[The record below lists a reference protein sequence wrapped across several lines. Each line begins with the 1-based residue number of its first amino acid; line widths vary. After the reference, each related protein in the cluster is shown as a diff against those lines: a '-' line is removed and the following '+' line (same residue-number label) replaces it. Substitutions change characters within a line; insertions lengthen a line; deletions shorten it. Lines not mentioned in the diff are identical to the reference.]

1 MSWEVKRRGRR
12 FYFAGRHELRMDARI
27 IDELRKVAGIDGVRT
42 DDAVREAAA
51 GDKWFAR
58 TLPEA
63 VVFARSTA
71 SVSGVMKIAS
81 REKIPVTTRGAGY
94 GYVGG
99 CVPVRG
105 GIALS
110 MARMS
115 RIKEVSA
122 ADFVAVVEP
131 GVITGQ
137 LQEAARC
144 NGLFYPPDPASLKDC
159 SIGGNIATNAGG
171 PRCLKYGVT
180 RNYVLGLEVVLADG
194 TVARVGG
201 RTHKNKTGF
210 DLVGLFTG
218 SEGMLGIVTE
228 ATLRLLP
235 WPPARAVL
243 SASFADVSKAAAA
256 VQEVLAHGYLP
267 CALEVADRF
276 TLEAARAHAGADG
289 VIPPG
294 DAHLLVEID
303 GQVES
308 VAAESKALAALLSDA
323 GALVVETATTDE
335 GCRRLWDLR
344 RGFSEALKATG
355 LRKLNED
362 IVVPRGKLVELFEF
376 GAQLGRDYDVP
387 VACFGHAGDGNI
399 HVNLMVEN
407 ANEPATNERM
417 ERALDAL
424 FQGVLSLG
432 GSITGEHGVGLAK
445 KRWWKQAVDAGCDDL
460 HNRIKRALDP
470 EDLLN
475 PGKFLG

>member
-1 MSWEVKRRGRR
+1 
-12 FYFAGRHELRMDARI
+12 MDARI
-27 IDELRKVAGIDGVRT
+27 IDELRKVAGIDGVRL
-42 DDAVREAAA
+42 DDAAREEAAA
-51 GDKWFAR
+51 DKWFAR
-58 TLPEA
+58 NVPDA

-71 SVSGVMKIAS
+71 SVAGVMKIAS
-81 REKIPVTTRGAGY
+81 REKIPVTTRGAGH

-105 GIALS
+105 GIVLS
-110 MARMS
+110 TARMD

-122 ADFVAVVEP
+122 EDFVAVVEP
-131 GVITGQ
+131 GAITGH
-137 LQEAARC
+137 LQDAARRK
-144 NGLFYPPDPASLKDC
+144 GLFYPPDPASLKDC

-210 DLVGLFTG
+210 DLVGIFTG

-243 SASFADVSKAAAA
+243 SASFPDMPKAAAA
-256 VQEVLAHGYLP
+256 VQSIFAHGHLP
-267 CALEVADRF
+267 SAVEIADRF
-276 TLEAARAHAGADG
+276 TLEAARKHAGAETA
-289 VIPPG
+289 IPPG
-294 DAHLLVEID
+294 EAHLLVEID
-303 GQVES
+303 GQEASVRAEAAELTGLLRDAHAVSVES
-308 VAAESKALAALLSDA
+308 
-323 GALVVETATTDE
+323 ATTNE
-335 GCRRLWDLR
+335 GCDRLWALR
-344 RGFSEALKATG
+344 RGFSASLKATG
-355 LRKLNED
+355 MKKLNED
-362 IVVPRGKLVELFEF
+362 IVVPRGSLVELVEF
-376 GAQLGRDYDVP
+376 SAQLGRDYDVP

-407 ANEPATNERM
+407 PDDPATKARM

-424 FQGVLSLG
+424 FRGVLAMG

-445 KRWWKQAVDAGCDDL
+445 KRWWKQAIDAGADDL
-460 HNRIKRALDP
+460 HRRIKRALDP

-475 PGKFLG
+475 PGKFLDQ

>member
-1 MSWEVKRRGRR
+1 
-12 FYFAGRHELRMDARI
+12 MDARI
-27 IDELRKVAGIDGVRT
+27 IDELRKVAGIDGVRL
-42 DDAVREAAA
+42 DDAAREESA

-58 TLPEA
+58 SVPDA
-63 VVFARSTA
+63 VVFARSTV
-71 SVSGVMKIAS
+71 SVAGVMKIAS
-81 REKIPVTTRGAGY
+81 REKIPVTTRGAGH

-105 GIALS
+105 GIVLS
-110 MARMS
+110 TARMD

-122 ADFVAVVEP
+122 EDFVAVVEP
-131 GVITGQ
+131 GVITGH
-137 LQEAARC
+137 LQEAARRK
-144 NGLFYPPDPASLKDC
+144 GLFYPPDPASLKDC

-210 DLVGLFTG
+210 DLVGVFTG

-243 SASFADVSKAAAA
+243 SASFPDMPKAATA
-256 VQEVLAHGYLP
+256 VQSIFAHGHLP
-267 CALEVADRF
+267 SAVEIADRF
-276 TLEAARAHAGADG
+276 TLEAARKHAGAETA
-289 VIPPG
+289 IPPG
-294 DAHLLVEID
+294 EAHLLVEID
-303 GQVES
+303 GQETTVRAEAAELTGLLRDAHAVSVES
-308 VAAESKALAALLSDA
+308 
-323 GALVVETATTDE
+323 ATTNE
-335 GCRRLWDLR
+335 GCDRLWALR
-344 RGFSEALKATG
+344 RGFSASLKATG
-355 LRKLNED
+355 LKKLNED
-362 IVVPRGKLVELFEF
+362 IVVPRGRLVELVEF

-407 ANEPATNERM
+407 PDDPATKARM

-424 FQGVLSLG
+424 FQGVLAMG

-445 KRWWKQAVDAGCDDL
+445 KRWWKQAIDAGADDL
-460 HNRIKRALDP
+460 HRRIKRALDP

-475 PGKFLG
+475 PGKFLDQ

>member
-1 MSWEVKRRGRR
+1 
-12 FYFAGRHELRMDARI
+12 MDARI

-42 DDAVREAAA
+42 DGAAREAAA

-58 TLPEA
+58 TVPEV

-71 SVSGVMKIAS
+71 SVAGVMKIAA
-81 REKIPVTTRGAGY
+81 REKIPVTTRGAGH

-105 GIALS
+105 GIALA
-110 MARMS
+110 MERMN

-122 ADFVAVVEP
+122 EDFVAVVEP
-131 GVITGQ
+131 GVITGH
-137 LQEAARC
+137 LQDEARRR
-144 NGLFYPPDPASLKDC
+144 GLFYPPDPASLKDC

-194 TVARVGG
+194 TVARIGG

-243 SASFADVSKAAAA
+243 SASFPDMPSAAAA
-256 VQEVLAHGYLP
+256 VQSIFSHGHLP
-267 CALEVADRF
+267 SAVEIADRF
-276 TLEAARAHAGADG
+276 TLEAARKNAGTETA
-289 VIPPG
+289 IPPG
-294 DAHLLVEID
+294 EAHLLVEID
-303 GQVES
+303 GQEVSVQAEVAELTALLKDARAVSVES
-308 VAAESKALAALLSDA
+308 AM
-323 GALVVETATTDE
+323 TAE
-335 GCRRLWDLR
+335 GCERLWALR
-344 RGFSEALKATG
+344 RSFSGSLRATG
-355 LRKLNED
+355 LKKLNED
-362 IVVPRGKLVELFEF
+362 IVVPRGKLVELVEF

-407 ANEPATNERM
+407 PEDPATKERM

-424 FQGVLSLG
+424 FQGVLAMG

-445 KRWWKQAVDAGCDDL
+445 KRWWPEAVEAGADDL
-460 HNRIKRALDP
+460 HRRIKRALDP

-475 PGKFLG
+475 PGKFL

>member
-1 MSWEVKRRGRR
+1 
-12 FYFAGRHELRMDARI
+12 MDARI
-27 IDELRKVAGIDGVRT
+27 IDELRRVAGIDGVRL
-42 DDAVREAAA
+42 DDAAREEAA

-58 TLPEA
+58 TVPDA
-63 VVFARSTA
+63 VVFARSAA
-71 SVSGVMKIAS
+71 SVVGVMKIAS
-81 REKIPVTTRGAGY
+81 REKIPVTTRGAGH

-105 GIALS
+105 GIVLS
-110 MARMS
+110 TARMD

-122 ADFVAVVEP
+122 EDFVAVVEP
-131 GVITGQ
+131 GVITGH
-137 LQEAARC
+137 LQDAARRK
-144 NGLFYPPDPASLKDC
+144 GLFYPPDPASLKDC

-194 TVARVGG
+194 TVACIGG

-210 DLVGLFTG
+210 DVVGLFTG

-243 SASFADVSKAAAA
+243 SASFPDMPKAAAA
-256 VQEVLAHGYLP
+256 VQSIFAHGHLP
-267 CALEVADRF
+267 SAVEIADRF
-276 TLEAARAHAGADG
+276 TLEAARKHAGAEIA
-289 VIPPG
+289 IPPG
-294 DAHLLVEID
+294 EAHLLVEID
-303 GQVES
+303 GQEASVQAEAAELTSLLRDAHAVSVES
-308 VAAESKALAALLSDA
+308 
-323 GALVVETATTDE
+323 ATTNE
-335 GCRRLWDLR
+335 GCDRLWALR
-344 RGFSEALKATG
+344 RGFSASLKATG
-355 LRKLNED
+355 LKKLNED
-362 IVVPRGKLVELFEF
+362 IVVPRGKLVELVEF

-407 ANEPATNERM
+407 PDDPATKERM

-424 FQGVLSLG
+424 FQGVLAMG

-445 KRWWKQAVDAGCDDL
+445 KRWWKQAVDAGADDL
-460 HNRIKRALDP
+460 HRRIKRALDP

-475 PGKFLG
+475 PGKFL